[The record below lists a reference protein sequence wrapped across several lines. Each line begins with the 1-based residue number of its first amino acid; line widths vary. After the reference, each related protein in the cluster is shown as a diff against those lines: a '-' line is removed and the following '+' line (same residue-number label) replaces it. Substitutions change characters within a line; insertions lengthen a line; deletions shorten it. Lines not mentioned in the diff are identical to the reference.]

1 MATEKL
7 KIAQV
12 IGNAAIGG
20 VSSCVFN
27 YYKYIDKSKVTFDFY
42 TYGECAFDDKIRA
55 VCPDA
60 RIFYIPN
67 VIRFYKAIP
76 ALTARFKAEKY
87 DIVHSHMTT
96 LSAFVLKAAKNA
108 NVPVRICHSHSAA
121 NKYADHKLV
130 KDVLKNF
137 APKYATHF
145 FACGEDAAKY
155 LFGKRYGESYI
166 LKNAIE
172 LERFSYRSERDAA
185 KAELGL
191 CGKVIGFIGRFAY
204 QKNLFFLIDAF
215 SLAAK
220 ADDNLTLALLGSGDD
235 EKKLKAY
242 VKEKDLCDK
251 VKFFAPTA
259 NTELFY
265 AAFDAFALPSRYEGL
280 PVVAIEAQAAGVPC
294 VFSDRITK
302 ECSYTSNNLFL
313 PLETSVWANAFK
325 NISAVESKKSDT
337 INSLINA
344 GYDIRVEAKKLTD
357 YYIKIGDKSL

>member
-1 MATEKL
+1 MTSEKL

-76 ALTARFKAEKY
+76 ALTAHFKAEKY

-96 LSAFVLKAAKNA
+96 LSTFVLKAAKNA
-108 NVPVRICHSHSAA
+108 NVPIRICHSHSAA
-121 NKYADHKLV
+121 NKYVDHKVV
-130 KDVLKNF
+130 KDVLKKF

-172 LERFSYRSERDAA
+172 LERFSNISERDATRA
-185 KAELGL
+185 ALGL
-191 CGKVIGFIGRFAY
+191 SGKVIGFIGRFAY

-220 ADDNLTLALLGSGDD
+220 NDDNLTLVLVGSGDD
-235 EKKLKAY
+235 EKKLKDY
-242 VKEKDLCDK
+242 VKEKGVREK

-259 NTELFY
+259 TPELFY
-265 AAFDAFALPSRYEGL
+265 AAFDVFALPSRYEGL
-280 PVVAIEAQAAGVPC
+280 PVVAIEAQAAGVFC
-294 VFSDRITK
+294 IFSNRITP
-302 ECSYTSNNLFL
+302 ECSFNSNNLFL
-313 PLETSVWANAFK
+313 PLDTLAWANAFK
-325 NISAVESKKSDT
+325 NISAGESKKIDAT
-337 INSLINA
+337 DELIRA

-357 YYIKIGDKSL
+357 YYLKIGDKSL